1 MKNNFLKYTF
11 ITPFIILLLFSD
23 STVAQEFDVN
33 NYKMNFSFT
42 VTKNYDNSRLLE
54 VKFIAK
60 NKKNRKDKIPIY
72 DAEVKFFN
80 IQNETEDLLGTS
92 KTSEEGIASI
102 TVMGD
107 HKYLLDE
114 AGNINLTARFDSS
127 EALDKEEKEILI
139 KNLHLELDLVEV
151 DSVKT
156 IMVKAFTLD
165 SLGIETAI
173 EETDLIIAVDAMFS
187 KMKLTEE
194 IIKDG
199 EFEFEFPTDIP
210 GDVNGDITVYALI
223 EDHDEFGNV
232 IQKKTINWG
241 TFNKLAKKDK
251 YALWASLAPIWMY
264 VVLSIMLLG
273 VWANFIYTI
282 INLFRIKKDG
292 AELEYRSSNKI

>member
-11 ITPFIILLLFSD
+11 IISFITMLLFGV

-33 NYKMNFSFT
+33 NYKMNFSFS
-42 VTKNYDNSRLLE
+42 VTKNYDNNRLLE
-54 VKFIAK
+54 VKFIGK

-72 DAEVKFFN
+72 GAEVKFFN
-80 IQNETEDLLGTS
+80 VLNETEDLLGTS
-92 KTSEEGIASI
+92 NTTQDGIASI
-102 TVMGD
+102 TVLED
-107 HKYLLDE
+107 HEYLLDE
-114 AGNINLTARFDSS
+114 AGNINLIARFDGS

-156 IMVKAFTLD
+156 ILVNAFTID
-165 SLGIETAI
+165 SLGMRIPAIDAEIILSIE
-173 EETDLIIAVDAMFS
+173 AMFS
-187 KMKLTEE
+187 KMIIEE
-194 IIKDG
+194 GTIKDG

-210 GDVNGDITVYALI
+210 GDVNGDITVYAII

-241 TFNKLAKKDK
+241 TFNKLAKIDK

-273 VWANFIYTI
+273 VWANYIYTI
-282 INLFRIKKDG
+282 INLYRIKKDG
-292 AELEYRSSNKI
+292 VNLEYRPD